1 MLLEKLQIR
10 RLVRGRYS
18 IWRRVLMCGFIGWF
32 FALGYL
38 ACSVAS
44 FAEGNT
50 IEGGGI
56 YADLSDGYSS
66 TYGEYLRA
74 RVVASTSDA
83 FALDITNLDRFDD
96 DATQITVGNTH
107 QFGDRVYT
115 QLSVAGSS
123 GGFFFPRMRV
133 DAAVSFKWLPKK

>member
-1 MLLEKLQIR
+1 
-10 RLVRGRYS
+10 
-18 IWRRVLMCGFIGWF
+18 MCGFIGWF

-38 ACSVAS
+38 VCSVAS
-44 FAEGNT
+44 FGEGNT

-96 DATQITVGNTH
+96 DGTQITVGNTH

-123 GGFFFPRMRV
+123 GGFFSPRMRV